1 VLRRLRGQD
10 ASGGVAA
17 KSVVVLIVLV
27 VALGSAPV
35 LVPVIRWLMGVLI

>member
-1 VLRRLRGQD
+1 MVTT
-10 ASGGVAA
+10 
-17 KSVVVLIVLV
+17 VVVLIVLV